1 MYVVTVR
8 IQVLAESVEAFI
20 AATLEN
26 ARMTRQEPGNVR
38 FDVLRRNDDA
48 NAFTLYEAY
57 HDENGFKAHQQTAH
71 YLKWKETVAAMMAA
85 PRVGEKHHVLFPD
98 PWSS

>member
-8 IQVLAESVEAFI
+8 IQVLLDKVSEFI

-26 ARMTRQEPGNVR
+26 ARNTRREPGNVR

-48 NAFTLYEAY
+48 NCFTLYETY
-57 HDENGFKAHQQTAH
+57 HDESGFKAHQHTPH
-71 YLKWKETVAAMMAA
+71 YLQWKELVAPMMAV
-85 PRVGEKHHVLFPD
+85 PRIGEKHHSLFPE
-98 PWSS
+98 PWQ